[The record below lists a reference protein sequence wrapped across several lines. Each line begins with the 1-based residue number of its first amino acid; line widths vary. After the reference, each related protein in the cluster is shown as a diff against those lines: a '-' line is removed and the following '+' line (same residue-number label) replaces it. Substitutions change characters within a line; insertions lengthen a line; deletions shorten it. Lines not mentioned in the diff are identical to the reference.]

1 MTERNNYLDEYEE
14 SDPLIHSSE
23 RERTVRMGTI
33 STIGGSTFHEN
44 TIPVK
49 KRLSDSSIIVT
60 EASLPRKKLPPR
72 HPSPSASSSNAVTNS
87 PVLKNGAQETPKI
100 SNSSGIRKN
109 EPVEPKLEESSS
121 HRRTRSNGADGI
133 QYANPFQSDL
143 HPELKRQIDATSYQ
157 KTKPNPTT
165 RAVPNSIMDH
175 FSYMIN
181 DDSSLD
187 SLSDDVYSQS
197 DHRDWRNGRVQ
208 PRNSGFKVSTQKK
221 GTKRSLVLLTVAFVI
236 VTIAH
241 RNYHDPD
248 SPYDSTNFKSHE
260 DNNSDIKSSLE
271 SFCQEST
278 AAEKEILAIQ
288 NISSVTHM
296 PHGAVSA
303 DDQRCS
309 KMGVSVM
316 KDMNG
321 NAMDAAVT
329 TALCLGL
336 VNPASSGIGGG
347 AFILVHSPLRDHPFE
362 SGSSLPFLDRRKNS
376 DESSMEKNKKRTE
389 VIDCREAAPG
399 KATFDMF
406 ESLPVSAST
415 LGTLSIAV
423 PGELRGLEI
432 AHARFGSLTWKEV
445 LQPVISLAEKG
456 VTVSHFLAK
465 EIFDNRETIEQY
477 EATRRIFTSNN
488 DGKNLLVEGDLMTRP
503 SYTNTLKQIAEFG
516 ADYVYT
522 GKVAAILAQEIQEFG
537 GIISFKDILNYKP
550 ILRDPLV
557 AQVNGISIASVP
569 PPSSGG
575 GTVIGA
581 LRFLSGYK
589 NPFALFDGGLSTHRF
604 VEALKHVFAIR
615 MSLSDPDFF
624 SNVTQS
630 AVQDLISGTFME
642 HLRQKTLDN
651 TILPLSAYGG
661 KWALINSTDDTGNA
675 TDAHEG
681 DRRLQGNVRRRTRLF
696 NYLEDHGTTH
706 LNVVDKHRNSVA
718 ITSSVNYYFGSK
730 FASPST
736 GIIFNNV
743 MDDFATP
750 GRPNIY
756 GLIPAESNYV
766 APNKRPLSSMAP
778 TMVFDSNDLNL
789 EDGNDHGFGRLLLV
803 LGASGGPKIISAVL
817 QVILNRIYLGM
828 STFDSIIHPRIH
840 NQLLYHDADAT
851 GYEQS
856 ELFKDILI
864 ETSNRT
870 RTALEKRNQSLFS
883 IDYMGTCQ
891 AISVDYETDLLSAV
905 SDPRKYGQSSG
916 Y

>member
-1 MTERNNYLDEYEE
+1 MSERSSYLDEYEEE
-14 SDPLIHSSE
+14 SDPLIHSLE

-44 TIPVK
+44 AIPVK
-49 KRLSDSSIIVT
+49 KRLSDPSITVT
-60 EASLPRKKLPPR
+60 EPPKPRKKLPPR
-72 HPSPSASSSNAVTNS
+72 HPSPTASFSNAVTNS
-87 PVLKNGAQETPKI
+87 PVPKTGAQETPKM
-100 SNSSGIRKN
+100 SNSSGSGIRKN
-109 EPVEPKLEESSS
+109 DPVEPKVEDSSL
-121 HRRTRSNGADGI
+121 HRRSRSHGTDAI
-133 QYANPFQSDL
+133 QYASPFQSDL
-143 HPELKRQIDATSYQ
+143 HPELQRQIDATSYQ
-157 KTKPNPTT
+157 RSKPKPTT
-165 RAVPNSIMDH
+165 RVVPNSIMDH
-175 FSYMIN
+175 FSYMMN
-181 DDSSLD
+181 DDSSID
-187 SLSDDVYSQS
+187 SLSDDVYSQGDS
-197 DHRDWRNGRVQ
+197 RDWRNGRVQ
-208 PRNSGFKVSTQKK
+208 PRESGFKVKPQKK
-221 GTKRSLVLLTVAFVI
+221 GTKRSLVLVTVAFVI

-248 SPYDSTNFKSHE
+248 SPYDSTNFIPHQ
-260 DNNSDIKSSLE
+260 DPNSDIKSSFE
-271 SFCQEST
+271 SYCHET
-278 AAEKEILAIQ
+278 AAEREILAVQ

-316 KDMNG
+316 RDMNG

-347 AFILVHSPLRDHPFE
+347 AFILVHAPPRDGPFE
-362 SGSSLPFLDRRKNS
+362 SVSSLPFLDRRKKS
-376 DESSMEKNKKRTE
+376 DDSTMEKDMKRTE
-389 VIDCREAAPG
+389 VIDCRETAPG

-406 ESLPVSAST
+406 ESLPVIAST

-432 AHARFGSLTWKEV
+432 AHARYGSLSWKEV
-445 LQPVISLAEKG
+445 LQPVIALAQRG
-456 VTVSHFLAK
+456 TTVSEFLAK

-488 DGKNLLVEGDLMTRP
+488 DGKTYLVAGDLMERP
-503 SYTNTLKQIAEFG
+503 SYTNTLKKIAEFG
-516 ADYVYT
+516 ADHVYT
-522 GKVAAILAQEIQEFG
+522 GEVAAILAQEIQDFG
-537 GIISFKDILNYKP
+537 GIISFKDFLNYKP
-550 ILRDPLV
+550 TLRDPLI
-557 AQVNGISIASVP
+557 AQVNGMSIASVP

-575 GTVIGA
+575 ATIIGA
-581 LRFLSGYK
+581 LRFLSGYN
-589 NPFALFDGGLSTHRF
+589 NPFASFEGGLSTHRL

-615 MSLSDPDFF
+615 MSLSDPDYF

-651 TILPLSAYGG
+651 TVLPLSAYGG
-661 KWALINSTDDTGNA
+661 KWALVNRTDDAGNA

-706 LNVVDKHRNSVA
+706 LNVVDKHRNSVS

-756 GLIPAESNYV
+756 GKLIIWC
-766 APNKRPLSSMAP
+766 
-778 TMVFDSNDLNL
+778 
-789 EDGNDHGFGRLLLV
+789 H
-803 LGASGGPKIISAVL
+803 ASY
-817 QVILNRIYLGM
+817 RGM
-828 STFDSIIHPRIH
+828 LPQYTIV
-840 NQLLYHDADAT
+840 N
-851 GYEQS
+851 
-856 ELFKDILI
+856 
-864 ETSNRT
+864 
-870 RTALEKRNQSLFS
+870 
-883 IDYMGTCQ
+883 
-891 AISVDYETDLLSAV
+891 
-905 SDPRKYGQSSG
+905 
-916 Y
+916 